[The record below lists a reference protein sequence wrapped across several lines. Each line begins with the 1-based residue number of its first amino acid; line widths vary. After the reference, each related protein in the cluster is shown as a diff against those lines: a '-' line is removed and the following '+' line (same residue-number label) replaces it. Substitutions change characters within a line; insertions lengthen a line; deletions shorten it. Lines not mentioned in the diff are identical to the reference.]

1 MYAGVLIDEL
11 IKQVEHVEEDVL
23 RKIFGEQAQEPAPAI
38 SISADKDSHSNHFSG
53 PLAGSGTAEAVRPHG
68 EI

>member
-23 RKIFGEQAQEPAPAI
+23 RKIFGGQGHEPAPAI
-38 SISADKDSHSNHFSG
+38 SISADKDSHSNHFNG
-53 PLAGSGTAEAVRPHG
+53 PLAGTGTAEGVRPHG
-68 EI
+68 KF